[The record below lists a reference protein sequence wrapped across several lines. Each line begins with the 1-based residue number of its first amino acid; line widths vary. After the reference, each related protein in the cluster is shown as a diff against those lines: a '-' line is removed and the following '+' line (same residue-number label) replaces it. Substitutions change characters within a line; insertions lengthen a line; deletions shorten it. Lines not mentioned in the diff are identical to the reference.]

1 MLSVNAMTSHNNN
14 IVFSRYDENSNEDVI
29 VESTSLREIGRF
41 GHITSLRS
49 VPNGRGGELYVTV
62 CREGATH
69 LYIYCGEEEAWQ
81 LVSTFD
87 LIPSTLSLFTL
98 HDCLYA
104 LPFTTSVMETTKA
117 LTGGGSRETLKL
129 QSLQLSHITSAN
141 ALSDGRLAVTQG
153 FPKSTV
159 KVVQGLGTP
168 LPTFSQIGTQCNLS
182 SATTDGKCATFVD
195 IVSACVD
202 DNDSIYVLDNS
213 VSSMSSTVK
222 IILGSTIVHT
232 LSCLERPMALSIV
245 CTNGMLH
252 TIDLDARDVK
262 GHTFPIVCA
271 AATKSEK
278 TTQGPLPKCTV
289 HCYAGSQFVAEVN
302 ITSLLRSS
310 GLLCMMHRQNE
321 LLSANGTLV
330 LSKDTEDAYV
340 VYMLLLAIHDLSVV
354 SSFTFQVARNVLILA
369 DYLQIDT
376 VIAAARSR
384 IVKIIV
390 ELLAEKDYSET
401 VHTLSQLEEYS
412 TGPLTILVIE
422 RIREFAKRMLFAN
435 TFFL

>member
-1 MLSVNAMTSHNNN
+1 MLAVNAMTSHNNN
-14 IVFSRYDENSNEDVI
+14 IVFSRYDESSHEDVI

-41 GHITSLRS
+41 GHITSLCS
-49 VPNGRGGELYVTV
+49 VPNGCAGELYATV
-62 CREGATH
+62 CQEGTTQ
-69 LYIYCGEEEAWQ
+69 LYNYCGEEDSWV

-104 LPFTTSVMETTKA
+104 LPYTTSVVETTKA
-117 LTGGGSRETLKL
+117 LSGGGGTLKL
-129 QSLQLSHITSAN
+129 HPLQLSHVTSAN
-141 ALSDGRLAVTQG
+141 HLSDGRLAITQG

-159 KVVQGLGTP
+159 KIMHGLGTP
-168 LPTFSQIGTQCNLS
+168 VATFSQIGTQCSLS
-182 SATTDGKCATFVD
+182 STTTDGKCATFVD

-222 IILGSTIVHT
+222 VILGGTIVRT
-232 LSCLERPMALSIV
+232 LSSLERPMALSIL

-252 TIDLDARDVK
+252 TIDLDAHDVK
-262 GHTFPIVCA
+262 GHTFPIVCT

-321 LLSANGTLV
+321 LFSANGTVV

-390 ELLAEKDYSET
+390 ELLADKDYSET

-412 TGPLTILVIE
+412 TILVIE
-422 RIREFAKRMLFAN
+422 RIREFSKQMLFAN